1 MWHMKECKPI
11 SHLALSLLRLY
22 GDESELHFWTIAA
35 HYLHSLCQGKPAKA
49 DTAVL
54 QDVLLTKQRLFAV
67 VAVKAFSHV
76 CVWSPATLPQRQE
89 QAHVRLS
96 CTWPKPPGKVHQ
108 FLFIT
113 SYLSFNPT
121 FSQINEHN
129 RKKRDYKFC
138 SAGE

>member
-54 QDVLLTKQRLFAV
+54 QEQLVNPLDICYDILCENSYFQVCQRV
-67 VAVKAFSHV
+67 QNQV
-76 CVWSPATLPQRQE
+76 
-89 QAHVRLS
+89 
-96 CTWPKPPGKVHQ
+96 
-108 FLFIT
+108 
-113 SYLSFNPT
+113 
-121 FSQINEHN
+121 
-129 RKKRDYKFC
+129 
-138 SAGE
+138 